1 MYNDRQE
8 MTLDF
13 FSIPYFISAF
23 EILRYGISTCILMW
37 DFSKG
42 LTKFILNFGGTELF
56 ESRCINLITLV
67 ALYIDVK

>member
-23 EILRYGISTCILMW
+23 EILRYGISTCILM
-37 DFSKG
+37 
-42 LTKFILNFGGTELF
+42 
-56 ESRCINLITLV
+56 
-67 ALYIDVK
+67 

>member
-42 LTKFILNFGGTELF
+42 VTKFILNFGGTELF
-56 ESRCINLITLV
+56 ERV
-67 ALYIDVK
+67 DVSI